1 MGIIIGTV
9 GISVSLYIM
18 WQKNRIKYKQQ
29 AGAELCQAQEKLGLA
44 EQALLSKKLF
54 LYKKTLRSSYSNR
67 TN

>member
-44 EQALLSKKLF
+44 KPAVPIKKLLSF
-54 LYKKTLRSSYSNR
+54 SI
-67 TN
+67 